1 MNIIF
6 KILCIDEIKNRSNLN
21 KKGGGGVAV
30 EGEVNHYWYTLLEI
44 SFIVNAYT
52 EYYYTW
58 DSEIKY

>member
-1 MNIIF
+1 M
-6 KILCIDEIKNRSNLN
+6 NRSNLN
-21 KKGGGGVAV
+21 KEGGV
-30 EGEVNHYWYTLLEI
+30 EGEVNHYWYTVLEI

>member
-1 MNIIF
+1 M
-6 KILCIDEIKNRSNLN
+6 NRSNLN
-21 KKGGGGVAV
+21 KEGGRGSGRGGKSV
-30 EGEVNHYWYTLLEI
+30 LEI